1 MTGFMGGT
9 LRCLLV
15 DGLAQTP
22 QYDTALT
29 QALRALQCSAELWVA
44 GRPEELG
51 ALERLG
57 EALREPRLLTY
68 VNRVFR
74 TGTLR
79 RLARGAAY
87 LADLVTLPQLVRRY
101 DLVHF
106 QWLGLLSA
114 TGFEV
119 RVLKSLK
126 ALRVPVVYTAHNPLP
141 HENVRPAVL
150 KRYTQVYAAADAV
163 IVHAEANRERLLEV
177 FPIEPRKV
185 HVIPMGPM
193 HGTDGGPSPRAD
205 APKGQAGAGFLLLQ
219 FGVVR
224 PYKGTEVLLQ
234 AMPYVR
240 SRFPNARLL
249 VAGRALGDIGSRL
262 LNLRDSLGLGDSC
275 SLRFAYVPDR
285 ELEALIDQADVVV
298 FPYVEASQSAAVIS
312 AMSRGRP
319 VVASAVGG
327 IPEVIRDGVDGYLVP
342 PGDVKSLAEKIIQ
355 VLNDPRRR
363 EVGRQAYQRVHQN
376 FGWADAARRTVAV
389 YTKVIEEVSTHPR

>member
-1 MTGFMGGT
+1 MGANC
-9 LRCLLV
+9 RPV
-15 DGLAQTP
+15 
-22 QYDTALT
+22 
-29 QALRALQCSAELWVA
+29 LWA
-44 GRPEELG
+44 ARRPEG
-51 ALERLG
+51 WGPLERVRG
-57 EALREPRLLTY
+57 VVREPRLLRL
-68 VNRVFR
+68 VGSSFR
-74 TGTLR
+74 SGPVR
-79 RLARGAAY
+79 SIARALAYWADVKSLPK
-87 LADLVTLPQLVRRY
+87 LAQECDV
-101 DLVHF
+101 VHI
-106 QWLGLLSA
+106 QWLVLLPVTSA
-114 TGFEV
+114 EIKT
-119 RVLKSLK
+119 L
-126 ALRVPVVYTAHNPLP
+126 LRFRIRGKPLVYTAHNPVS
-141 HENVRPAVL
+141 HESASKPAL
-150 KRYTQVYAAADAV
+150 ERYRRAYEAADAI
-163 IVHAEANRERLLEV
+163 IVHAQANRERLLEL
-177 FPIEPRKV
+177 FPVEPQKV
-185 HVIPMGPM
+185 HVVPMGPM
-193 HGTDGGPSPRAD
+193 HDTDGGSSPRAD

-355 VLNDPRRR
+355 VLNDPRRG

-376 FGWADAARRTVAV
+376 FGWADAARRTVAI
-389 YTKVIEEVSTHPR
+389 YTKVIEEVRTHPR